1 MRASCLTVIRCWN
14 RRRGACTAEYRLD
27 LRVAVLEAG
36 ELNPCDLQ
44 YDRIQFVDANQIT
57 GPAVD
62 REPSG
67 SKLAIPVRDL

>member
-1 MRASCLTVIRCWN
+1 M
-14 RRRGACTAEYRLD
+14 
-27 LRVAVLEAG
+27 RVAVLEAG
-36 ELNPCDLQ
+36 ELNPRDLQ
-44 YDRIQFVDANQIT
+44 HDRIQFVDANQIT